1 MAPPGFHPCPT
12 RSSFP
17 FPIPVYINQL
27 VLSRHCRI
35 VIPPSHRV
43 QYRQP
48 RKYASMVDR
57 EPRPRIVSMGNS
69 LTSISSLT
77 TLPPSP
83 VAQPRSAYVPLI
95 SVNKPTE
102 TDVDPLGLTYSFEPD
117 NVIEGPLS
125 PPGSVPSPK
134 PRFAH
139 LHASAPSRPRLP
151 RAPSYTRTRIP
162 SPLNPASQHLKPTPS
177 LSFNLNP
184 VDGSVPN
191 PKPNRLFT
199 SLYYQP
205 LTAPNTTE
213 PKLPNDQ
220 EPLSRCPPRLRNG
233 QKGSAPRKISPSG
246 SGSSNI
252 HSSIPASLPVPGK
265 KLGGSPEDQVSEN
278 SITRAPSSFSTFVA
292 SIESSR

>member
-1 MAPPGFHPCPT
+1 
-12 RSSFP
+12 
-17 FPIPVYINQL
+17 
-27 VLSRHCRI
+27 
-35 VIPPSHRV
+35 
-43 QYRQP
+43 
-48 RKYASMVDR
+48 MVDR
-57 EPRPRIVSMGNS
+57 EPRPRIMSMGNS
-69 LTSISSLT
+69 LSSISSLT

-95 SVNKPTE
+95 SVNRPAE
-102 TDVDPLGLTYSFEPD
+102 TNVDPLGLTHSSEPD
-117 NVIEGPLS
+117 HINERPLS

-162 SPLNPASQHLKPTPS
+162 SPLNPASQHLKPPS
-177 LSFNLNP
+177 LSFNPNP

-205 LTAPNTTE
+205 LAPSNTTE
-213 PKLPNDQ
+213 PKLPLDQ
-220 EPLSRCPPRLRNG
+220 EPTNRCPPRLRNG
-233 QKGSAPRKISPSG
+233 QKESAPRKISPSG
-246 SGSSNI
+246 SGSSNMQP
-252 HSSIPASLPVPGK
+252 SIPPSLPGPGNNSDESSEEK
-265 KLGGSPEDQVSEN
+265 VSEN